1 MSVKLKTKPVS
12 LRIDVSDVEIDAS
25 NDETIRKSAECFR
38 QAIVKKSGIP
48 FYFLDVVSGDL
59 EEQLLETSVDKYD
72 KIDHTNIKLEISP
85 EYSSRKERPIK
96 ALVEDISKL
105 MKDDVDTADFTLKT
119 KTKSFRIHKL
129 IFGARSI
136 VFKAMFQANMAEA
149 QAGEVIIEDLDEDTV
164 EEMIHFIYTGSL
176 SGKQSDFQS
185 LCQAA
190 RKYQLDSMMDLIDLK
205 LMAAE
210 LDPGEVADIF
220 IASKMFDRETMFKTA
235 LNNLRKGSL
244 EDVSFTEKMKAHPE
258 LIEKIKK
265 KWGLY
270 KYYYKE

>member
-1 MSVKLKTKPVS
+1 
-12 LRIDVSDVEIDAS
+12 
-25 NDETIRKSAECFR
+25 
-38 QAIVKKSGIP
+38 
-48 FYFLDVVSGDL
+48 
-59 EEQLLETSVDKYD
+59 
-72 KIDHTNIKLEISP
+72 
-85 EYSSRKERPIK
+85 
-96 ALVEDISKL
+96 
-105 MKDDVDTADFTLKT
+105 
-119 KTKSFRIHKL
+119 
-129 IFGARSI
+129 
-136 VFKAMFQANMAEA
+136 MFQANMAEA

-244 EDVSFTEKMKAHPE
+244 EDGSFTEKMKAHPE